1 MTPEERNLIQQLI
14 DEARLLNASV
24 SNYTTTIDDKIAE
37 LQSNAIDIQN
47 NLSSSIQEQIDG
59 VYDLLPTTPNFLID
73 TAEFSLFCNGQK
85 GLSRDYFDLTQ
96 RGTFLRGLTLELNS
110 NVDDA
115 RSSLKATVINTMNLN
130 GTPEAS
136 TGVMFNG
143 DLQDYS
149 NYSGSSRGQVKSVL
163 VLDYEVYLKPNA
175 ATNSGSLQFNHLGC
189 NSQYPNQNFATGLVN
204 RINNNVYCSSF
215 YQLISDNAPTL
226 ASNEWYEFR
235 PVGGTNGLRHVAIR
249 TDSTGVSYTRT
260 PKGAASN
267 VVTTG
272 REGMWNHVTHQ
283 LGDAAIQGCPSA
295 FQMAFFGERFK
306 TTPVK
311 FKIAITLPYVG
322 FGNFLGRPVWA
333 SEAEKVDINDLSSSN
348 RYPFG
353 IKY

>member
-24 SNYTTTIDDKIAE
+24 SNYTTTIDSKMAE

-47 NLSSSIQEQIDG
+47 SLSSSIQEQIDG
-59 VYDLLPTTPNFLID
+59 VYDLLPTTPNFLVD

-96 RGTFLRGLTLELNS
+96 RGSFLKGLSLEVGS
-110 NVDDA
+110 NVDDT
-115 RSSLKATVINTMNLN
+115 RSSLKATVINTMNLD
-130 GTPEAS
+130 GSLEET
-136 TGVMFNG
+136 TGVAFNG

-149 NYSGSSRGQVKSVL
+149 NYSGSVRGQAKSVL
-163 VLDYEVYLKPNA
+163 VLEYEIYLKTTAPV
-175 ATNSGSLQFNHLGC
+175 NSGYVHFNHLGC
-189 NSQYPNQNFATGLVN
+189 NSQFPNQNFGAGLVN

-215 YQLISDNAPTL
+215 YQLISDNVPTL
-226 ASNEWYEFR
+226 TSNEWYEFR
-235 PVGGTNGLRHVAIR
+235 PVGGTNGLRHVAVR
-249 TDSTGVSYTRT
+249 ADSTGVKYTRT
-260 PKGAASN
+260 PKGAAAN
-267 VVTTG
+267 EVTTG
-272 REGMWNHVTHQ
+272 RKGLWNHVTHQ

-295 FQMAFFGERFK
+295 FQLSFFGEQFK
-306 TTPVK
+306 TTPIK

-333 SEAEKVDINDLSSSN
+333 SEAEKVDVSDLSSSN